1 MYMLVTADP
10 ANVHYIMSSN
20 FSNFEKGY
28 DFNKRFDI
36 LGDGIINADRDLWKN
51 QRKVAQALV
60 NHRLFCKRLVKTIQD
75 KVERGLIPVLEHVCK
90 QSLVLDLQD
99 LFQRFTFDA
108 SCVSFDPGC
117 LSIDLPEVAF
127 SKAMDN

>member
-1 MYMLVTADP
+1 MTGSRMFESKASVL
-10 ANVHYIMSSN
+10 SN
-20 FSNFEKGY
+20 SKALGS

-60 NHRLFCKRLVKTIQD
+60 NHRLFCKRL
-75 KVERGLIPVLEHVCK
+75 
-90 QSLVLDLQD
+90 D

-108 SCVSFDPGC
+108 TCVSFDPGC
-117 LSIDLPEVAF
+117 LSIDLAEVAF
-127 SKAMDN
+127 SKAMDNAMEAIKARRDVAFSRGYD